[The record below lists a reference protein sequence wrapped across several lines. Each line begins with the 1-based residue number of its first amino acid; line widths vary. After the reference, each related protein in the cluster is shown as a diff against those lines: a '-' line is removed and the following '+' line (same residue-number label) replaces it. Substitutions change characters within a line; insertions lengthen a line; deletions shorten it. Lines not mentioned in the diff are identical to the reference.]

1 MAKIKNIIFDL
12 GAVLFDIDFQKVNQ
26 AFADLGVQNIEQQ
39 YSKLSAN
46 FLFEN
51 LEMGKISADAFYQ
64 TLQAQTDV
72 PLTHQQLELAW
83 NAILLNFRKESMAFV
98 QQLHQTHR
106 VFLLS
111 NTNIIH
117 LKQIN
122 LQAKKELSAERLD
135 DFFEKA
141 YYSFEMGMRK
151 PDEHI
156 FQYVL
161 KDAELVAEE
170 TFFIDD
176 SAPNIET
183 AAKIGFKTH
192 LLLANEKV
200 EAITGYHD

>member
-1 MAKIKNIIFDL
+1 MGKIKNIIFDL

-51 LEMGKISADAFYQ
+51 LEMGKITTDEFYQ

-72 PLTHQQLELAW
+72 PLSQQQLENAW

-98 QQLHQTHR
+98 TQLKQTHR

-122 LQAKKELSAERLD
+122 FQAKTELDVERLD
-135 DFFEKA
+135 DFFEKV

-156 FQYVL
+156 FHYVL
-161 KDAELVAEE
+161 KDAQLLPEE

-192 LLLANEKV
+192 LLLSDEKV
-200 EAITGYHD
+200 ETLTGYHD